1 MLATVDMAF
10 HKAFMEILVQKPVP
24 RTSDAIQAAWELAK
38 EDAQKIIVEIRII
51 KVARC
56 FTEWEQTNNMGKFG
70 VRLRKLRDSIGNQ
83 DNQFYEENYYL
94 GENYWNI
101 SSIISPKAID
111 MPAVIY
117 WGQWIY
123 GAQLTENGVN
133 GPLEALLSRQ
143 PSPLYTIRNG
153 AEDVIPNKR
162 EIMKLE
168 ECCLFRAPPGSNV
181 AKSGLA
187 FPQAAI
193 ARVEITKTMFI
204 KLINALKAEKN
215 DKVVVLRQDI
225 DPQGVNFHP
234 LLLRTPGALGIF
246 SSSMVKSQ
254 RIERIVKAIKKLDSC
269 IQALTRATAETIT
282 ISIRQAGTNTSDAQF
297 NTILVQIPQSIN
309 NIDET
314 CGTSLWVEIEN
325 VFPTNGIFIEAN
337 KTNELGEETS
347 EEE

>member
-1 MLATVDMAF
+1 
-10 HKAFMEILVQKPVP
+10 
-24 RTSDAIQAAWELAK
+24 
-38 EDAQKIIVEIRII
+38 
-51 KVARC
+51 
-56 FTEWEQTNNMGKFG
+56 MGKFG

-83 DNQFYEENYYL
+83 DNQFYEENCTIWARITGIFPAL
-94 GENYWNI
+94 DNVIERVHEEDLDPNI
-101 SSIISPKAID
+101 PHLFRAQLLVWEELEGPRANGPKAID

-117 WGQWIY
+117 WGHWID

-133 GPLEALLSRQ
+133 ASLEALLSRQ

-153 AEDVIPNKR
+153 TEDVILNKR
-162 EIMKLE
+162 EIMKLA
-168 ECCLFRAPPGSNV
+168 ECRLFRAPPGSNV
-181 AKSGLA
+181 AKSDLA

-225 DPQGVNFHP
+225 DLQGVNFHP

-254 RIERIVKAIKKLDSC
+254 RIERIVKVINKLDSC
-269 IQALTRATAETIT
+269 FQALTRAMAETIT

-297 NTILVQIPQSIN
+297 NTILVEIPQSID

-325 VFPTNGIFIEAN
+325 
-337 KTNELGEETS
+337 S
-347 EEE
+347 